1 MELQLVREDSNT
13 SENGV
18 PNTRNS
24 HAPTLVTTTEPL
36 KSKLPEQ
43 QPPRLPMVQPNY
55 YTGNID
61 ENNGNIFDPRTVSVL
76 NNQTSA
82 ESLPRP
88 PQLLPNQTD
97 QQRKLPE
104 KLFLEYTRIAK
115 STEEKLDSEQEDTA
129 CLNIDLQREDAPT
142 GKLLEPLILCGSQ
155 VTSRQSYVQLV
166 EQSKALT
173 HTYLRLKVA
182 EVWNLI
188 STILLMSGKPPCL
201 RQHHAKQQIHS
212 SC

>member
-13 SENGV
+13 SENRV
-18 PNTRNS
+18 PNARNS

-55 YTGNID
+55 YTENTD

-76 NNQTSA
+76 N
-82 ESLPRP
+82 
-88 PQLLPNQTD
+88 NQTD

-115 STEEKLDSEQEDTA
+115 STEEKLDREQEDTA

-142 GKLLEPLILCGSQ
+142 GKLLEYLILCDRK
-155 VTSRQSYVQLV
+155 VTSRQIYVQLV

-188 STILLMSGKPPCL
+188 STILLMFGKPPCL